1 MANEFTNANLRGKDF
16 RGKNLTGV
24 DFSHADIRGA
34 NFSNAILVCVNFTS
48 AKAGLPIF
56 RVIVSALLSL
66 IVSLFAGLIAAYG
79 GAIIGDLLS
88 GNANISPGFGVIAI
102 FTVTIFLII
111 ILWQGLGLIL
121 ATLAEVVA
129 ACAII
134 LLALFPENEIGTSSA
149 VGAILV
155 ILAIAGSIVGVMNM
169 ALAVAV
175 ARAMVLPGIVN
186 LTGLI
191 AVIGA
196 FVGALLG
203 VRSQVSAYIM
213 AGIVGLV
220 AIAFG
225 FYVGRQAITGNPKYL
240 LIRSL
245 AISIVSQGGTSFRG
259 ANLTDA
265 NFTQANLKSVD
276 LRQAILTRT
285 CWFQSQNLA
294 QARLEDTY
302 LENSQLQQLVI
313 TKEGREQ
320 NFDRLNLREL
330 NLENANLQD
339 ASFIGT
345 DLSEAN
351 LQNANLVGA
360 KLAQAQLYQTILNQ
374 ACLTG
379 AYIQNWGIST
389 DTKLEDIKCDYIYM
403 QLPTKDDPDPCRKP
417 DNRRETFQAGDF
429 AEFIAPII
437 KTLDLYQTQNI
448 DPRQVANK
456 FKTLDLFHYEGIDP
470 TAAAIAV
477 TQLAENHP
485 EAELEIVA
493 LEGRGKDKIRLQAIV
508 NNDANRSELY
518 QEYFQKYAE
527 IQSLPYSDLQTL
539 LLGIKE
545 KEERIQSLERLL
557 ENAIHQP
564 KFYVETYQ
572 NQGEFFMS
580 QSKGNINISGSQ
592 GNISGIS
599 AVGENSAMTG
609 VAIGAISGSVTNT
622 INQLPASPEPDKPGI
637 KELLTELQ
645 IAIEADKNLGD
656 EDKEEALE
664 QLKVIAEAGQKPE
677 DGAMQKI
684 AKTALKF
691 LKGTIADLPT
701 TEKLVEACG
710 KLLPLITKF
719 FGLP

>member
-16 RGKNLTGV
+16 RGKNLAGV

-34 NFSNAILVCVNFTS
+34 NFSNAILVCANFTC
-48 AKAGLPIF
+48 AKAGLPIS
-56 RVIVSALLSL
+56 RTIISVLLSIIL
-66 IVSLFAGLIAAYG
+66 SLFAGLIDAYS

-88 GNANISPGFGVIAI
+88 DNANIPKVFGIISILTLAV
-102 FTVTIFLII
+102 FLIVV
-111 ILWQGLGLIL
+111 LWKGLGVIL
-121 ATLAEVVA
+121 ATLAEVLA
-129 ACAII
+129 ACLII
-134 LLALFPENEIGTSSA
+134 GIALFPENEIGSSWA

-155 ILAIAGSIVGVMNM
+155 ILALAGSIAGVVNM

-175 ARAMVLPGIVN
+175 ARATVLPGIVSS
-186 LTGLI
+186 TGLM
-191 AVIGA
+191 AFLGA
-196 FVGALLG
+196 FLGALLG
-203 VRSQVSAYIM
+203 VRSRVSAYLM
-213 AGIVGLV
+213 AGLVGLV
-220 AIAFG
+220 AIAIG
-225 FYVGRQAITGNPKYL
+225 IYVGWEAITGNQKYL

-276 LRQAILTRT
+276 FRQATLTRT
-285 CWFQSQNLA
+285 CWFQTINLA
-294 QARLEDTY
+294 QARLEGTY
-302 LENSQLQQLVI
+302 LENPKLRQLVV

-351 LQNANLVGA
+351 LQKANLAGA
-360 KLAQAQLYQTILNQ
+360 KLAQSQLYQTILNQ

-417 DNRRETFQAGDF
+417 DNRREIFQPGDF

-437 KTLDLYQTQNI
+437 KTLNLYQTQNI

-485 EAELEIVA
+485 EAGLEIVA

-508 NNDANRSELY
+508 ANDANRSELY
-518 QEYFQKYAE
+518 QEYFKKYTE
-527 IQSLPYSDLQTL
+527 IQSLPYSDLQAL

-545 KEERIQSLERLL
+545 KEERIQSLEKLL

-572 NQGEFFMS
+572 NQGEIFMS
-580 QSKGNINISGSQ
+580 QSKGNVNISGSQ

-609 VAIGAISGSVTNT
+609 VAIGAISGNVTNT
-622 INQLPASPEPDKPGI
+622 INELPASPEPDKPGI

-645 IAIEADKNLGD
+645 TAIEADNNLGE
-656 EDKEEALE
+656 EDKAEALE
-664 QLKVIAEAGQKPE
+664 QVKAIAEAGQKPE
-677 DGAMQKI
+677 DGAMQKA

-701 TEKLVEACG
+701 TANLVEACT

>member
-1 MANEFTNANLRGKDF
+1 MVNEFKNANLRGKDF
-16 RGKNLTGV
+16 RGKNFTGV

-34 NFSNAILVCVNFTS
+34 NFSNAILVDANFSYT
-48 AKAGLPIF
+48 KAGLPIF
-56 RVIVSALLSL
+56 YAISYVILSL
-66 IVSLFAGLIAAYG
+66 IVSLLAGLIAAYA

-88 GNANISPGFGVIAI
+88 GNANIPSAFGVIS
-102 FTVTIFLII
+102 TVILLILFI
-111 ILWQGLGLIL
+111 TILWQGLGLLL
-121 ATLAEVVA
+121 ATLAEVLA
-129 ACAII
+129 ACSII
-134 LLALFPENEIGTSSA
+134 VLALLPENDVGNSSA
-149 VGAILV
+149 VAVVLV
-155 ILAIAGSIVGVMNM
+155 ILAMAGAIVGVVNM
-169 ALAVAV
+169 ALALAI
-175 ARAMVLPGIVN
+175 ARVMILPGIVSS
-186 LTGLI
+186 TGLM
-191 AVIGA
+191 AVLGA
-196 FVGALLG
+196 VLGALLG
-203 VRSQVSAYIM
+203 VRSQVSAYLM
-213 AGIVGLV
+213 AGVVGLV
-220 AIAFG
+220 AIAIG
-225 FYVGRQAITGNPKYL
+225 MYVGWQAIIGNQKYL

-259 ANLTDA
+259 ANLTDT

-276 LRQAILTRT
+276 FRQATLTRT
-285 CWFQSQNLA
+285 CWLQTKNLA
-294 QARLEDTY
+294 QARLESTY
-302 LENSQLQQLVI
+302 LENPKLRQLVV

-351 LQNANLVGA
+351 LQNANLAGA

-389 DTKLEDIKCDYIYM
+389 DTQLAEIKCDYIYM

-417 DNRRETFQAGDF
+417 DNRREIFQTGDF

-437 KTLDLYQTQNI
+437 KTLNLYQTQNI

-485 EAELEIVA
+485 EAGLEIVA

-508 NNDANRSELY
+508 ANDANRSELY
-518 QEYFQKYAE
+518 QEYFQKYTE
-527 IQSLPYSDLQTL
+527 IQSLTYSDLQAL

-545 KEERIQSLERLL
+545 KEERIQSLEKLL

-572 NQGEFFMS
+572 NQGEIFMS
-580 QSKGNINISGSQ
+580 QSKGNVNISGSQ

-609 VAIGAISGSVTNT
+609 VAIGAISGSVSNT
-622 INQLPASPEPDKPGI
+622 INQLPASSEPDKPGI

-645 IAIEADKNLGD
+645 TAIEADNNLGE
-656 EDKEEALE
+656 EDKAEALE
-664 QLKVIAEAGQKPE
+664 QVKAIAEAGQKPE
-677 DGAMQKI
+677 DGGMQKT

-691 LKGTIADLPT
+691 LKGTIADLPAT
-701 TEKLVEACG
+701 ATLVEACS

>member
-1 MANEFTNANLRGKDF
+1 MVNEFQNANLRGQDL

-34 NFSNAILVCVNFTS
+34 NFSNAILANANFS
-48 AKAGLPIF
+48 YAKAGLPIF
-56 RVIVSALLSL
+56 QTISYVVLSL
-66 IVSLFAGLIAAYG
+66 IVSLLAGLIAAYA

-88 GNANISPGFGVIAI
+88 GNANIPSASGVIS
-102 FTVTIFLII
+102 TVILLILFI
-111 ILWQGLGLIL
+111 TILWQGLGLLL
-121 ATLAEVVA
+121 ATLAEVLA
-129 ACAII
+129 ACSII
-134 LLALFPENEIGTSSA
+134 VLALLPENDIGNSSA
-149 VGAILV
+149 VAVVLV
-155 ILAIAGSIVGVMNM
+155 ILAMAGSIVGVVNM
-169 ALAVAV
+169 ALALAIAKV
-175 ARAMVLPGIVN
+175 MVLPGIVS
-186 LTGLI
+186 LTGVI
-191 AVIGA
+191 AVLGG
-196 FVGALLG
+196 VLGALLG
-203 VRSQVSAYIM
+203 VRSQVSAYLM
-213 AGIVGLV
+213 AGLVGLV
-220 AIAFG
+220 AIAIG
-225 FYVGRQAITGNPKYL
+225 MYVGWQAITGNQKYL

-276 LRQAILTRT
+276 FRQATLTRT
-285 CWFQSQNLA
+285 CWLQTKNLA
-294 QARLEDTY
+294 QARLEGTY
-302 LENSQLQQLVI
+302 LENPKLRQLVV

-339 ASFIGT
+339 VSFIGT

-351 LQNANLVGA
+351 LQKANLAGA
-360 KLAQAQLYQTILNQ
+360 KLAQAQLYQSILNQ

-389 DTKLEDIKCDYIYM
+389 DTQLEEIKCDYIYM

-417 DNRRETFQAGDF
+417 DNRREIFQPGDF

-437 KTLDLYQTQNI
+437 KTLNLYQTQNI

-485 EAELEIVA
+485 EAGLEIVA

-508 NNDANRSELY
+508 ANDANRSELY
-518 QEYFQKYAE
+518 QEYFQKYTE
-527 IQSLPYSDLQTL
+527 IQSLTYSDLQAL

-545 KEERIQSLERLL
+545 KEERIQSLEKLL

-572 NQGEFFMS
+572 NQGEIFMS
-580 QSKGNINISGSQ
+580 QSKGNVNISGSQ

-609 VAIGAISGSVTNT
+609 VAIGAISGNVTNT
-622 INQLPASPEPDKPGI
+622 INELPASPEPDKPGI

-645 IAIEADKNLGD
+645 TAIEADNNLGE
-656 EDKEEALE
+656 EDKAEALE
-664 QLKVIAEAGQKPE
+664 QVKAIAEAGQKPE
-677 DGAMQKI
+677 DGAMQKA

-691 LKGTIADLPT
+691 LKGTIAELPT
-701 TEKLVEACG
+701 TANLVEACT

>member
-1 MANEFTNANLRGKDF
+1 MQSRA
-16 RGKNLTGV
+16 
-24 DFSHADIRGA
+24 
-34 NFSNAILVCVNFTS
+34 
-48 AKAGLPIF
+48 
-56 RVIVSALLSL
+56 
-66 IVSLFAGLIAAYG
+66 LFAQSRQRRFSRWLHNSRINVHSVY
-79 GAIIGDLLS
+79 GAIIR
-88 GNANISPGFGVIAI
+88 
-102 FTVTIFLII
+102 
-111 ILWQGLGLIL
+111 
-121 ATLAEVVA
+121 
-129 ACAII
+129 
-134 LLALFPENEIGTSSA
+134 SA
-149 VGAILV
+149 VKDWKQEVMVLIV

-175 ARAMVLPGIVN
+175 ARAMVLPGIVS

-196 FVGALLG
+196 VVGALLG

-225 FYVGRQAITGNPKYL
+225 FYVGKQAIAGNPKYL

-265 NFTQANLKSVD
+265 NFTRSNLKSVD

-285 CWFQSQNLA
+285 CWFQTQNLA
-294 QARLEDTY
+294 QARLEGTY

-313 TKEGREQ
+313 TKEGKEQ

-351 LQNANLVGA
+351 LQNANLAGA

-403 QLPTKDDPDPCRKP
+403 QLPTKDDPDPYRKP

-470 TAAAIAV
+470 TAAVIAV

-609 VAIGAISGSVTNT
+609 VAIGVISGSVTNT
-622 INQLPASPEPDKPGI
+622 INQLPASSEPDKPGI

>member
-24 DFSHADIRGA
+24 DFSHANIRGA
-34 NFSNAILVCVNFTS
+34 NFSNAILVCANFTCT
-48 AKAGLPIF
+48 KAGLPIF
-56 RVIVSALLSL
+56 QGIAYVILSL

-88 GNANISPGFGVIAI
+88 GNANISPAFGIISI
-102 FTVTIFLII
+102 FTLAIFLII
-111 ILWQGLGLIL
+111 ILWQGLGLLL

-129 ACAII
+129 ACSII
-134 LLALFPENEIGTSSA
+134 LLALLPENEIGNASA
-149 VGAILV
+149 VGAILA
-155 ILAIAGSIVGVMNM
+155 ILALAGSIAGVVNM

-175 ARAMVLPGIVN
+175 ARVMALPGIVN
-186 LTGLI
+186 LTGVI
-191 AVIGA
+191 AVLGG
-196 FVGALLG
+196 VLGALLG
-203 VRSQVSAYIM
+203 VRSQVTAYLM
-213 AGIVGLV
+213 AGLVGLV
-220 AIAFG
+220 AIAIG
-225 FYVGRQAITGNPKYL
+225 IYVGWQAITGNQKYL

-245 AISIVSQGGTSFRG
+245 AVSIVSQGGTSFRG

-276 LRQAILTRT
+276 FRQATLTHT
-285 CWFQSQNLA
+285 CWLQTKNLA
-294 QARLEDTY
+294 QARLEGTY
-302 LENSQLQQLVI
+302 LENPKLRQLVV
-313 TKEGREQ
+313 TKEGREK

-351 LQNANLVGA
+351 LQNANLAGA
-360 KLAQAQLYQTILNQ
+360 KLCQAQLYQTILNQ

-389 DTKLEDIKCDYIYM
+389 DTKFEQIKCDYIYM

-417 DNRRETFQAGDF
+417 DNRREIFQPGDF

-437 KTLDLYQTQNI
+437 KTLNLYQTQNI

-485 EAELEIVA
+485 EAGLEIVA

-508 NNDANRSELY
+508 ANDANRSELY
-518 QEYFQKYAE
+518 QEYFKKYTE
-527 IQSLPYSDLQTL
+527 IQSLPYSDLQAL

-545 KEERIQSLERLL
+545 KEDRIQSLEKLL

-580 QSKGNINISGSQ
+580 QNKGNVNISGAQ
-592 GNISGIS
+592 GNISGIA
-599 AVGENSAMTG
+599 AVGENSSMTG
-609 VAIGAISGSVTNT
+609 VAIGAISGNVTNT
-622 INQLPASPEPDKPGI
+622 INQLPPSPEPEKPGI

-645 IAIEADKNLGD
+645 AAIEADKNLGD
-656 EDKEEALE
+656 EDKAEALE
-664 QLKVIAEAGQKPE
+664 QIQAIAEAGQKPE
-677 DGAMQKI
+677 DGTMQKI

-701 TEKLVEACG
+701 TEKLVETCG